1 MIEFG
6 HSLRQLRTD
15 RHLTQQAVA
24 DKLGLTRQTI
34 SKWENGKGYPDFE
47 NLLLLCAVYDVS
59 IDQVLNPQTLHLN
72 PQEKIRSNQRREH
85 TLMLTKQANR
95 FVIAIA
101 AVLAVII
108 SITLVNSYREELA
121 EYNLTRTHFVTVV
134 HVKNVDYTHDA
145 QGYVRK
151 VKRVILNDGT
161 TLLYPTIAD
170 LRQHDLVIPARKP
183 FTPGFDEGSNLFH
196 LPATTSIFKSAL
208 LRNSASGR

>member
-72 PQEKIRSNQRREH
+72 PQEKIRSNQKEEQ
-85 TLMLTKQANR
+85 TLMLTKRAKW
-95 FVIAIA
+95 FVLS
-101 AVLAVII
+101 VLAILVVVIGTEFI
-108 SITLVNSYREELA
+108 SSYREDYQEQQSQ
-121 EYNLTRTHFVTVV
+121 YVTTKKYFVTVTGV
-134 HVKNVDYTHDA
+134 RTVTYTHD
-145 QGYVRK
+145 QTGTVRRVKSVVLNNGK
-151 VKRVILNDGT
+151 VLH
-161 TLLYPTIAD
+161 YPTIAD
-170 LRQHDLVIPARKP
+170 LKAHRLVIPAPKP
-183 FTPGFDEGSNLFH
+183 FAPSKVSQTPYVD
-196 LPATTSIFKSAL
+196 SIFKSAL
-208 LRNSASGR
+208 VRNE